1 MSLSSSHGSENQYL
15 MTLLNT
21 YEPRYSSLFHN
32 NPDGMFCCTIDTA
45 LVEVNSSLTR
55 FCGYNRS
62 ELLHRCLTELIL
74 PECQDNLANVL
85 TAVKQGAVKR
95 FHVGLL
101 HKNGEQLYAEM
112 TAIPI
117 IINKKVVGIHGI
129 IRDVTNEL
137 RIQQSAEKAKFYD
150 PLTKLPNRI
159 LLYRHLQQAIL
170 KHNPDRILAVMV
182 LDLDRFKVINDTLGR
197 DFGDQLLCQIAERMR
212 AELTSSD
219 FIARLVGD
227 EFVIVI
233 KRNSEVE
240 LEQFCQTLQQ
250 EIAAPME
257 ISGHRF
263 AITASG
269 GICRLSDSEPEVDAL
284 IRCASIALY
293 QAKQGSRGSLVYYT
307 PEFGLHT
314 MRSIQ
319 LESAL
324 KDALAKSQFLLHYQP
339 QIDLDSGRIIGV
351 EALVRWNH
359 PELGM
364 VPPLEFIPAA
374 ERTGMIVPLGEW
386 ILTAACQQFRVWLDQ
401 GCTLSR
407 LSVNISVTQFNQSN
421 FCEQVLSILEETG
434 LDPGYLELE
443 ITESQLLNVE
453 AVINKIQKLR
463 ARGVKI
469 AIDDFGT
476 GYSPLSHL
484 RQIAIDTLKID
495 KGFIEEITTNNRDR
509 VIVKTIINMAR
520 LMQLNLI
527 AEGVETFE
535 QLHFLDQH
543 SLREVQG
550 YYFSPPLPNYELEK
564 LLVKV

>member
-1 MSLSSSHGSENQYL
+1 MESSRTWHGS
-15 MTLLNT
+15 
-21 YEPRYSSLFHN
+21 
-32 NPDGMFCCTIDTA
+32 
-45 LVEVNSSLTR
+45 
-55 FCGYNRS
+55 
-62 ELLHRCLTELIL
+62 
-74 PECQDNLANVL
+74 
-85 TAVKQGAVKR
+85 
-95 FHVGLL
+95 
-101 HKNGEQLYAEM
+101 
-112 TAIPI
+112 
-117 IINKKVVGIHGI
+117 
-129 IRDVTNEL
+129 
-137 RIQQSAEKAKFYD
+137 
-150 PLTKLPNRI
+150 
-159 LLYRHLQQAIL
+159 
-170 KHNPDRILAVMV
+170 
-182 LDLDRFKVINDTLGR
+182 
-197 DFGDQLLCQIAERMR
+197 
-212 AELTSSD
+212 
-219 FIARLVGD
+219 
-227 EFVIVI
+227 
-233 KRNSEVE
+233 
-240 LEQFCQTLQQ
+240 
-250 EIAAPME
+250 
-257 ISGHRF
+257 
-263 AITASG
+263 
-269 GICRLSDSEPEVDAL
+269 
-284 IRCASIALY
+284 
-293 QAKQGSRGSLVYYT
+293 
-307 PEFGLHT
+307 
-314 MRSIQ
+314 
-319 LESAL
+319 
-324 KDALAKSQFLLHYQP
+324 
-339 QIDLDSGRIIGV
+339 
-351 EALVRWNH
+351 
-359 PELGM
+359 
-364 VPPLEFIPAA
+364 PLEFIPAA

-527 AEGVETFE
+527 AEGVETSE